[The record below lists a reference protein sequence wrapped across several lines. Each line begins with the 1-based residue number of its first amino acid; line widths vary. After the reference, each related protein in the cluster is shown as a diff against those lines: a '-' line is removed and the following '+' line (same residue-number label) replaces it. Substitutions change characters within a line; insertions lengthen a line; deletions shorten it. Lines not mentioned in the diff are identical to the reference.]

1 MELKQKKSYG
11 YLMKSLKIGEEIG
24 DNRLIGYACAWLSFT
39 CVSWGRLAEGLAHA
53 KRALEIAK
61 ELKNDLYL
69 YYKPIAG
76 IAFAS
81 QFTGHTKDC
90 RELGQL
96 ALSLGHEKSNPR
108 SMAIGYISL
117 GTANLIAGDHPAA
130 ISDFRN
136 AIEIAGDPFYKHW
149 AVISLAQSLV
159 LNEQFEEAEEHLSEI
174 NSLSLKLGW
183 EESLGWLSQTLMAV
197 INIAKGNLRWGLET
211 VKKQIAKSMA
221 IELKPWTAMFEYVV
235 GKVYLQMATGRGP
248 RDFRFVMQNFVFLVR
263 NLPFA
268 GQKSEYH
275 LKRAIEASKEA
286 GAIATLSQAYF
297 DLALLYK
304 AKKRVDEAKNCLYEA
319 IRIFEQCS
327 AEVYLRKAQEALS
340 SLD

>member
-1 MELKQKKSYG
+1 M
-11 YLMKSLKIGEEIG
+11 
-24 DNRLIGYACAWLSFT
+24 IGYACAWLSFT
-39 CVSWGRLAEGLAHA
+39 CVSWGRLAEGLSHA

-96 ALSLGHEKSNPR
+96 ALSLGYEQSNPR

-130 ISDFRN
+130 ISDLRK
-136 AIEIAGDPFYKHW
+136 AIEVAGDPFYKHW
-149 AVISLAQSLV
+149 AVIFLAQSLL
-159 LNEQFEEAEEHLSEI
+159 LNEQFEEADEHLSQI
-174 NSLSLKLGW
+174 YSLSLKLGW
-183 EESLGWLSQTLMAV
+183 EESFGWLSQTLMAV
-197 INIAKGNLRWGLET
+197 VNIAKGNLRWGLET
-211 VKKQIAKSMA
+211 VKKEIPKSVA
-221 IELKPWTAMFEYVV
+221 LELKPWTAMLEHVV
-235 GKVYLQMATGRGP
+235 GKVYLQMATGNGP
-248 RDFRFVMQNFVFLVR
+248 MDFRFVMRNFVFLVR

-268 GQKSEYH
+268 GKKSEYH
-275 LKRAIEASKEA
+275 LKRAIEAAKKV
-286 GAIATLSQAYF
+286 GAIAILSQAYF

-319 IRIFEQCS
+319 ISIFEQCS
-327 AEVYLRKAQEALS
+327 AEVYLKKAKEALS